1 MDKTIGMF
9 DYLIDKMRQNGI
21 ENVRQ
26 IILPVS
32 FLAFVIFM
40 WQYAVDQKFV
50 PTVVLP
56 PPGDVVEILVKNGP
70 FLWGH
75 AVSTLYE
82 CFLAF
87 IFACAIGLS
96 ISTLITLSYFA
107 RRAVY
112 PNLVIFQLIP
122 TIALAPLFILW
133 FGIGTEAR
141 VAYGICLALF
151 PIVVSS
157 STGLLNT
164 GETYLKLCSSLTAGR
179 VQTFFAVRLPFALPL
194 IFTGLRIGLTLT
206 IIGVV
211 VGEFVTAQTG
221 IGYLISYAASGL
233 ETAIA
238 LASIVFLLAVGLIL
252 FAGLVCIEFICL
264 KIFSG
269 VAAP

>member
-1 MDKTIGMF
+1 MLGFLKE
-9 DYLIDKMRQNGI
+9 KVREHGI
-21 ENVRQ
+21 ANSRQ
-26 IILPVS
+26 IILPI
-32 FLAFVIFM
+32 AFFTLVVLL
-40 WQYAVDQKFV
+40 WQYTVDQKFFPAV
-50 PTVVLP
+50 ILP
-56 PPGDVVEILVKNGP
+56 PPGDVVDI
-70 FLWGH
+70 FLANRKFMWGH

-87 IFACAIGLS
+87 ICACAIGLS
-96 ISTLITLSYFA
+96 VSCIITLSYFA
-107 RRAVY
+107 RRAIY
-112 PNLVIFQLIP
+112 PNLIIFQLIP

-164 GETYLKLCSSLTAGR
+164 GDTYLKLCSSLTAGR
-179 VQTFFAVRLPFALPL
+179 WQTFKSVRLPFALPL

-211 VGEFVTAQTG
+211 VGEFVTAQSG
-221 IGYLISYAASGL
+221 IGYLISFAASGL
-233 ETAIA
+233 ETAIS
-238 LASIVFLLAVGLIL
+238 LAAIVYLLVVGLIL
-252 FAGLVCIEFICL
+252 FTALVCIEFVVL
-264 KIFSG
+264 RIFSG

>member
-1 MDKTIGMF
+1 MVDFLKEKI
-9 DYLIDKMRQNGI
+9 RENGI
-21 ENVRQ
+21 ASLRQ
-26 IILPVS
+26 VILPIA
-32 FLAFVIFM
+32 FFAFVVFM
-40 WQYAVDQKFV
+40 WQYVVDQKFY
-50 PTVVLP
+50 PVVILT
-56 PPGDVVEILVKNGP
+56 PPGDVVDVFVANRA
-70 FLWGH
+70 FMWGH

-87 IFACAIGLS
+87 MCAIVIGLS
-96 ISTLITLSYFA
+96 ISSIITLSYFA
-107 RRAVY
+107 RRAIY
-112 PNLVIFQLIP
+112 PNLIIFQLIP
-122 TIALAPLFILW
+122 MIALAPLFILW

-164 GETYLKLCSSLTAGR
+164 GDSYLKLCSSLTAGR
-179 VQTFFAVRLPFALPL
+179 WQTFLAVRVPFALPL

-221 IGYLISYAASGL
+221 IGYLISFAASGL
-233 ETAIA
+233 ESAIS
-238 LASIVFLLAVGLIL
+238 LAAIVYLLIVGLIL
-252 FAGLVCIEFICL
+252 FTALVCIEFVTL
-264 KIFSG
+264 RIFSG

>member
-1 MDKTIGMF
+1 MF
-9 DYLIDKMRQNGI
+9 NAAINKMREQGI
-21 ENVRQ
+21 ANARQ
-26 IILPVS
+26 IILPVL
-32 FLAFVIFM
+32 FFAFVIFM
-40 WQYAVDQKFV
+40 WQYAVEQQFV

-56 PPGDVVEILVKNGP
+56 PPGDVVDISLQNRA
-70 FLWGH
+70 FMWGH
-75 AVSTLYE
+75 ALSTLYE

-87 IFACAIGLS
+87 ICACAIGLS
-96 ISTLITLSYFA
+96 VSCLITLSYFA
-107 RRAVY
+107 RRAIY

-164 GETYLKLCSSLTAGR
+164 GENYLKLCSSLTAGR
-179 VQTFFAVRLPFALPL
+179 LQTFLSVRLPFALPL

-211 VGEFVTAQTG
+211 VGEFVTAQSG
-221 IGYLISYAASGL
+221 IGYLISFAASGL
-233 ETAIA
+233 ETALA
-238 LASIVFLLAVGLIL
+238 LGAIVFLLIVGLIL
-252 FAGLVCIEFICL
+252 FAGLVCVEFFFL
-264 KIFSG
+264 RIFSG
-269 VAAP
+269 VSTS

>member
-1 MDKTIGMF
+1 MSI
-9 DYLIDKMRQNGI
+9 LIPLK
-21 ENVRQ
+21 
-26 IILPVS
+26 
-32 FLAFVIFM
+32 
-40 WQYAVDQKFV
+40 
-50 PTVVLP
+50 
-56 PPGDVVEILVKNGP
+56 
-70 FLWGH
+70 
-75 AVSTLYE
+75 
-82 CFLAF
+82 
-87 IFACAIGLS
+87 
-96 ISTLITLSYFA
+96 
-107 RRAVY
+107 
-112 PNLVIFQLIP
+112 VIFQLIP

-157 STGLLNT
+157 STGLMNT

-269 VAAP
+269 VVAP